1 MAELRL
7 KAYPVS
13 QRQQMKLANKFRA
26 FASADLSERAEKEG
40 ARKSEHYGTGHYPTR
55 SAHGTSFICY
65 VAAYGALIDVRSNS
79 SDSGVRVALQIIY
92 NPNNSIVKSCHSVK
106 RTAEIQITN
115 FKVEKVTNVA
125 PVVTFGKKEYIWLN
139 KEECEAGTASTMELV
154 SLVLVAKSVPFDKN
168 NGTTDFA
175 LATEMH
181 EQYLQLAT
189 EDCTKEELEML
200 VNVRMSEKDNYNSA
214 TPIIRTKE
222 QQMWEEKIRENANEF
237 LNLPTELF
245 ESEEYVCECLDIAKD
260 VIKQETMGLKTISD
274 EYVQNVEEQLKSFS
288 EKIENEKNVLKEKE
302 VAQEKTNQNKAT
314 ILAMLDGKGEGK

>member
-1 MAELRL
+1 MAEIRL

-13 QRQQMKLANKFRA
+13 KMQQEKLTERFCA
-26 FASADLSERAEKEG
+26 FASVDVSERAEKEG
-40 ARKSEHYGTGHYPTR
+40 AWKSEHYGTGHYPTR

-65 VAAYGALIDVRSNS
+65 VTAYGALIDVRSNS
-79 SDSGVRVALQIIY
+79 SDSGVRVALQTIY

-154 SLVLVAKSVPFDKN
+154 GLVIVAKSVPSNKL
-168 NGTTDFA
+168 DFA

-200 VNVRMSEKDNYNSA
+200 VEVRMSEKDNYNSA
-214 TPIIRTKE
+214 TPIIKTKE
-222 QQMWEEKIRENANEF
+222 QQEWEEKIRENANEF

-245 ESEEYVCECLDIAKD
+245 GNSEYVCDCLDIAKD
-260 VIKQETMGLKTISD
+260 VIRQETMNMSEVSD
-274 EYVQNVEEQLKSFS
+274 EYVQNVGEQLKSFS
-288 EKIENEKNVLKEKE
+288 EKIEKEKKMLKEKE
-302 VAQEKTNQNKAT
+302 VAQEKTNQNRAN